1 MSTTREKALKW
12 WNNLPYDSSNTEKSR
27 VHYTSKYYGI
37 DKSYSFLTGREIEE
51 IYLKETLSLEEK
63 EIMYNEKEVYNLLEE
78 AMKDCHAF
86 ELEEHYAGDYRNLKQ
101 WFDKNKK

>member
-12 WNNLPYDSSNTEKSR
+12 WNNLISDGLRAGYAQKHLNSGTRYSS
-27 VHYTSKYYGI
+27 
-37 DKSYSFLTGREIEE
+37 LTGREIEE